1 MSDNTLMEHIVGRC
15 CLSVLSAI
23 QMLFVTVQNTEPPH
37 PFPFIN
43 STLRNSLNFSSLLN
57 RNKFMF
63 IFVKS
68 RKCGRQRDVSAVEG
82 EQGSGQGVREYHQV
96 SQFY

>member
-1 MSDNTLMEHIVGRC
+1 
-15 CLSVLSAI
+15 
-23 QMLFVTVQNTEPPH
+23 
-37 PFPFIN
+37 
-43 STLRNSLNFSSLLN
+43 
-57 RNKFMF
+57 MF

>member
-1 MSDNTLMEHIVGRC
+1 
-15 CLSVLSAI
+15 
-23 QMLFVTVQNTEPPH
+23 
-37 PFPFIN
+37 
-43 STLRNSLNFSSLLN
+43 
-57 RNKFMF
+57 MF

-96 SQFY
+96 SQFYGNPGNKDVTLSG